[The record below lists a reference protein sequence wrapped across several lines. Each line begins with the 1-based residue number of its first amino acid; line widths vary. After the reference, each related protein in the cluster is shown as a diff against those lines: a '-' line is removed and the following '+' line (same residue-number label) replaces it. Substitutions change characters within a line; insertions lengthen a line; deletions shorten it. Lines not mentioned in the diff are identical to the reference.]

1 MRNFFVLFFVA
12 VFLWSG
18 CRSELGKFKNAQEEF
33 FTSWVKLYDALPFV
47 PNAIYDVD
55 KLKNEKPF
63 LDKTFKTFNSIDEI
77 ALSEIEQKEFL
88 GIKKLVEERID
99 FLEIKIKK
107 DPSVFSLKKELEYL
121 ISENMLDEEN
131 VLENALKTIEKM
143 PQHFEFAKSSLQQP
157 ELEKINLALEEQK
170 VTYFLLKNEMP
181 QWAKKNA
188 TTALALNHFTK
199 KNKEAQLAVKDWIA
213 FLNSAKF
220 EIGNASD

>member
-1 MRNFFVLFFVA
+1 MRNFFVLFIVA

-33 FTSWVKLYDALPFV
+33 FTSWGKLYDALPFI
-47 PNAIYDVD
+47 PDAIYDVD
-55 KLKNEKPF
+55 KLKDEKPF
-63 LDKTFKTFNSIDEI
+63 LDKTFKAFNSIDET
-77 ALSEIEQKEFL
+77 ALSEIDL
-88 GIKKLVEERID
+88 GVKKLIKERID

-107 DPSVFSLKKELEYL
+107 DPSVFSFKKELESL
-121 ISENMLDEEN
+121 ILENNLDEES
-131 VLENALKTIEKM
+131 VLENALTTIEKM